1 MSDLA
6 LMSYHEHIKG
16 VSVPPLCSLDQIE
29 ISVDFVYSVRI
40 RMSGNSYLQVPTKAK
55 S

>member
-16 VSVPPLCSLDQIE
+16 MAVPLLGSLDQIE
-29 ISVDFVYSVRI
+29 ISVDFVYSARI
-40 RMSGNSYLQVPTKAK
+40 IMCGES
-55 S
+55 